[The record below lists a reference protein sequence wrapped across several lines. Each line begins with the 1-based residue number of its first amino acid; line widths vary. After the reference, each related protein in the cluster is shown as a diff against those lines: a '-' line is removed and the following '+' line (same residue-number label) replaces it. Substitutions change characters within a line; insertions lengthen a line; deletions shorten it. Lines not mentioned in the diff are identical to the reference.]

1 MLKVQESVKSVTA
14 RSPRLNMAKAYI
26 KTITSEGAKKIN
38 WDGLLHACEL
48 YTGRISADD
57 ADMDGVSMADVHELG
72 LSFLTSSDRNLNISI
87 CLFVLINT
95 FRHFLS
101 LYYTFHACNRNIR
114 K

>member
-14 RSPRLNMAKAYI
+14 RSLMVKAYI

-48 YTGRISADD
+48 YIGRLSADD

-72 LSFLTSSDRNLNISI
+72 LSFLTNSDRNLNISI

-95 FRHFLS
+95 FCHLLS